1 MRLVLR
7 SVALLA
13 VLLGVG
19 GFVIYEFLPWR
30 GLAVAGANS
39 AAQTGMR
46 RETIFIEQNGERHPI
61 QAEIADTDQSRQ
73 IGLMYRNSLADD
85 AGMLFIY
92 PETQEVTMWME
103 NTYVSLDMV
112 FLDPDGTIHAIA
124 ADTEPLSRAH
134 VESHGPVRGV
144 LELKAGTAA
153 RLGLAKG
160 GKVRARAL
168 GNAG

>member
-7 SVALLA
+7 MVALLA
-13 VLLGVG
+13 VLLGAG
-19 GFVIYEFLPWR
+19 GLVMYEFMPWR
-30 GLAVAGANS
+30 GLAIAGS
-39 AAQTGMR
+39 TTGKQTGLR
-46 RETIFIEQNGERHPI
+46 QETIWIEQGDKRHPI
-61 QAEIADTDQSRQ
+61 QAEIADTDASRQ
-73 IGLMYRNSLADD
+73 IGLMYRDSLADD

-92 PETQEVTMWME
+92 PETQDVTMWME

-112 FLDPDGTIHAIA
+112 FLDPDGTIHSIA
-124 ADTEPLSRAH
+124 RDTEPLSRAH
-134 VESHGPVRGV
+134 VDSHGPVRAV

-160 GKVRARAL
+160 GRVRARGL